1 MKNNTPQASQPVKI
15 YYLTE
20 NIVPFGSDVTLSNEA
35 RSSLNKKIKEI
46 ISDNWHKPGIY
57 RWVNKVNNKS
67 YIGSSSSLTNRLK
80 YYFSEKSL
88 KNKNLIVNRAILKH
102 GLANFNL
109 EILIYCDKKD
119 LATQEQYFIE
129 KFRPAYNIKLNNKAW
144 TLSTATKQRM
154 SLVQQNRSKSPVSG
168 IPVKIHDLV
177 KNETNVYSTV
187 NEASLA
193 LNVNKGT
200 ISRIINRNNSKPY
213 KKRYVI
219 TKLL

>member
-1 MKNNTPQASQPVKI
+1 MKNNTPQAVKI

-20 NIVPFGSDVTLSNEA
+20 NIVPFGSDVTLSNEV

-46 ISDNWHKPGIY
+46 ISDNRHKPGIY

-80 YYFSEKSL
+80 YYWSEKSL
-88 KNKNLIVNRAILKH
+88 KNKNLIVNRAILKY
-102 GLANFNL
+102 GIANFNL

-119 LATQEQYFIE
+119 LATQEQYFIR

>member
-1 MKNNTPQASQPVKI
+1 MKNNTPQAVKI

-20 NIVPFGSDVTLSNEA
+20 NIVPFGSDVTLSNEV

>member
-1 MKNNTPQASQPVKI
+1 
-15 YYLTE
+15 
-20 NIVPFGSDVTLSNEA
+20 
-35 RSSLNKKIKEI
+35 
-46 ISDNWHKPGIY
+46 
-57 RWVNKVNNKS
+57 
-67 YIGSSSSLTNRLK
+67 
-80 YYFSEKSL
+80 
-88 KNKNLIVNRAILKH
+88 
-102 GLANFNL
+102 
-109 EILIYCDKKD
+109 
-119 LATQEQYFIE
+119 
-129 KFRPAYNIKLNNKAW
+129 LNNKAW

-154 SLVQQNRSKSPVSG
+154 SLVQQNRSKSPVPG